1 MIPQTKDVFAR
12 FARAMRNDP
21 ELVSWWGA
29 SLSSELLAL
38 AYCKDEFEERRGR
51 VRIMKEVYDLMVATT
66 KEKK

>member
-1 MIPQTKDVFAR
+1 
-12 FARAMRNDP
+12 MRNDP

-29 SLSSELLAL
+29 SLSSELLTL

-66 KEKK
+66 KEKP